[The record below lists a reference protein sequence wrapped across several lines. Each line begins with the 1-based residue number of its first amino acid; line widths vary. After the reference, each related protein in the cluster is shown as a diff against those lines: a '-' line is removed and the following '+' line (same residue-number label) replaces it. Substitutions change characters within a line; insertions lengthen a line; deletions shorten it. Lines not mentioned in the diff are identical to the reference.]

1 MNIENILAHLP
12 VDFFFLV
19 VDKFLDINLPRL
31 PNFYPIY
38 HPHLSVKNSGYLLSQ
53 PETFDF
59 IQKTISYSGH
69 KVAII
74 PFKPS
79 AKIDFICKKNNWICV
94 GNPPSLNRFF
104 ENKINFPQ
112 IITNSHLPQ
121 IPHISGPLNS
131 KLLSI
136 AEKKFNLPLVIQ
148 THSGWAG
155 NSTHLIKDLKKIFQ
169 IIPHDTPTKISPYL
183 IGYTLLN
190 NCCLTSRGLLQSPP
204 ALQYTGIPTLT
215 SNPFSTVGR
224 QWPSL
229 APPKIIAKI
238 QKLTTNFSETLK
250 KYKYRGFFGL
260 DFLVS
265 KNIVYLLECNP
276 RLTASF
282 AFYTDIELKNKL
294 NPLFYFH
301 LLEFCAPDQIKDLTN
316 ENRFDNKNIIGSEIT
331 LKNKLSV
338 TINKYHDYKIFCHH
352 LNPQHIDLSILK
364 NLQNEKN

>member
-1 MNIENILAHLP
+1 M
-12 VDFFFLV
+12 
-19 VDKFLDINLPRL
+19 
-31 PNFYPIY
+31 
-38 HPHLSVKNSGYLLSQ
+38 
-53 PETFDF
+53 
-59 IQKTISYSGH
+59 
-69 KVAII
+69 AII

-169 IIPHDTPTKISPYL
+169 IIPHDTPTKTSPYL